1 MVDDIPQLQ
10 AQLDAARHELQAALD
25 RVTQLETQFAAAQP
39 SALSTAGVAHAYR
52 AFDYLLESCMIIGF
66 DWRCLYIN
74 EIGLRYSRL
83 TREQMV
89 GRSLLESFP
98 GFEQT
103 EAYSYLR
110 QGLVERKANDYETE
124 FSYPDG
130 PSTWYAFRVQPVPEG
145 VFILSQDITE
155 RKNAEAQRRKL
166 YRTLSVLSDT
176 NQAIVR
182 LRHNLPTLLRTIC
195 KIAVEAGGFYTA
207 WIAEI
212 SADQT
217 RMLPI
222 AWAGLSDTEFD
233 KFDMSISAEEPQRRR
248 PALQALFTGQRVI
261 INNTRTSEDLAVAAS
276 AQNVL
281 LAHNIGSLV
290 FYPLKVNGTVRAL
303 FSLSASET
311 NFFDTE
317 ELRLL
322 DEMAGDLEYAMEFA
336 EQESKREQAESSLRR
351 YAQRLEV
358 LHTIDHALLRAQDI
372 YDVIANGIENLNRL
386 VPCERI
392 GVVLY
397 DEQTCDARVYQTS
410 NSTASEVYEGVRT
423 AQPSPA
429 WLAQFDD
436 RGVKNVGDMRLVPA
450 PYPLYEIGI
459 KEGLRSILHIL
470 LKVQG
475 QTIGLLNL
483 IASTPDFFTLEH
495 EQIAA
500 EVGGQIAIAIRQMRL
515 TQAIERHTA
524 ELETRV
530 EERTRQLRA
539 ENERIQA
546 ILHYSLEGI
555 AFLDADF
562 RLVETNAAFR
572 KLVNLAAYETKPI
585 SMFDILHVDD
595 HRRFSEFVKH
605 AIAESSGHRFEIR
618 LIKAEHSVVNAEI
631 GLQNITD
638 DGFVCSFHDI
648 SDRQRAEQALRLA
661 LEAEKQANIL
671 KSRFVA
677 MASHE
682 FRTPLAAILAS
693 TETLTLYRDRMK
705 DDDIS
710 NRLDNI
716 RRQVSHMAGIME
728 KVLQLGHMQSGR
740 LEFQPTQANLPAL
753 CAELVEEFNNRPATN
768 NRVIYA
774 APDAPILLR
783 LDVSLMRQ
791 SITNLIG
798 NALKYSENP
807 LPVHVQLSKDGTGV
821 TLVIRDQGIGIPAK
835 DFPYLFEPFHRA
847 SNVGSISG
855 TGLGLS
861 ITKQAIELHGGAITV
876 DSQEGHGTTFTI
888 TLPVTTLNLT

>member
-52 AFDYLLESCMIIGF
+52 AFDHLLESCMIIGF

-397 DEQTCDARVYQTS
+397 DEQTGDARVYQTS

-436 RGVKNVGDMRLVPA
+436 RGVKNVGNMRLVPA

-500 EVGGQIAIAIRQMRL
+500 EVGGQVAIAIRQMRL
-515 TQAIERHTA
+515 DQALKRHTQR
-524 ELETRV
+524 LEVLHAIDRAL
-530 EERTRQLRA
+530 LRA
-539 ENERIQA
+539 D
-546 ILHYSLEGI
+546 SLPSI
-555 AFLDADF
+555 
-562 RLVETNAAFR
+562 
-572 KLVNLAAYETKPI
+572 VNGTL
-585 SMFDILHVDD
+585 
-595 HRRFSEFVKH
+595 SE
-605 AIAESSGHRFEIR
+605 
-618 LIKAEHSVVNAEI
+618 
-631 GLQNITD
+631 
-638 DGFVCSFHDI
+638 
-648 SDRQRAEQALRLA
+648 
-661 LEAEKQANIL
+661 
-671 KSRFVA
+671 
-677 MASHE
+677 
-682 FRTPLAAILAS
+682 
-693 TETLTLYRDRMK
+693 
-705 DDDIS
+705 
-710 NRLDNI
+710 
-716 RRQVSHMAGIME
+716 
-728 KVLQLGHMQSGR
+728 
-740 LEFQPTQANLPAL
+740 
-753 CAELVEEFNNRPATN
+753 
-768 NRVIYA
+768 
-774 APDAPILLR
+774 
-783 LDVSLMRQ
+783 MR
-791 SITNLIG
+791 
-798 NALKYSENP
+798 
-807 LPVHVQLSKDGTGV
+807 
-821 TLVIRDQGIGIPAK
+821 
-835 DFPYLFEPFHRA
+835 
-847 SNVGSISG
+847 
-855 TGLGLS
+855 
-861 ITKQAIELHGGAITV
+861 
-876 DSQEGHGTTFTI
+876 
-888 TLPVTTLNLT
+888 

>member
-1 MVDDIPQLQ
+1 D
-10 AQLDAARHELQAALD
+10 
-25 RVTQLETQFAAAQP
+25 
-39 SALSTAGVAHAYR
+39 
-52 AFDYLLESCMIIGF
+52 
-66 DWRCLYIN
+66 
-74 EIGLRYSRL
+74 
-83 TREQMV
+83 
-89 GRSLLESFP
+89 SFP

-103 EAYSYLR
+103 EAYPHLR
-110 QGLVERKANDYETE
+110 RGLVEREAHDYETE
-124 FSYPDG
+124 FPYPNG

-145 VFILSQDITE
+145 VFVLSQDITE
-155 RKNAEAQRRKL
+155 RKQAEAQGRKL
-166 YRTLSVLSDT
+166 YRTLSMLSDT

-182 LRHNLPTLLRTIC
+182 LRHDLPTLMRTVC
-195 KIAVEAGGFYTA
+195 TIAVETGSFYTA

-212 SADQT
+212 SADRT

-222 AWAGLSDTEFD
+222 AWAGLSDTEFSKYD
-233 KFDMSISAEEPQRRR
+233 LTISTEETQRHR

-261 INNTRTSEDLAVAAS
+261 INDTRVNENLSVAAS
-276 AQNVL
+276 TKAII
-281 LAHNIGSLV
+281 LAHNIRSLV

-303 FSLSASET
+303 FSLSSSET
-311 NFFDTE
+311 NFFDDPD

-322 DEMAGDLEYAMEFA
+322 DEMAGDLEYAMEFT
-336 EQESKREQAESSLRR
+336 EQETRRVEAERALQRN
-351 YAQRLEV
+351 AQRLEV
-358 LHTIDHALLRAQDI
+358 LHDIDHALLQAQNI
-372 YDVIANGIENLNRL
+372 YDVIANGITHLNRL
-386 VPCERI
+386 VPCTRI
-392 GVVLY
+392 GILLY
-397 DEQTCDARVYQTS
+397 DEQTGDAQIYQTI
-410 NSTASEVYEGVRT
+410 NSANSEVVEGVRT
-423 AQPSPA
+423 AQPAPA

-436 RGVKNVGDMRLVPA
+436 RGIMNVSDMRLIPA
-450 PYPLYEIGI
+450 PYPLYAVGI
-459 KEGLRSILHIL
+459 KEGLRSILHVL
-470 LKVQG
+470 LKIQG
-475 QTIGLLNL
+475 QTIGMLNL
-483 IASTPDFFTLEH
+483 IDSTPNFFTPEY

-500 EVGGQIAIAIRQMRL
+500 EVGGQVAIAIRQMRL

-861 ITKQAIELHGGAITV
+861 ITKQAIELHGGSITV